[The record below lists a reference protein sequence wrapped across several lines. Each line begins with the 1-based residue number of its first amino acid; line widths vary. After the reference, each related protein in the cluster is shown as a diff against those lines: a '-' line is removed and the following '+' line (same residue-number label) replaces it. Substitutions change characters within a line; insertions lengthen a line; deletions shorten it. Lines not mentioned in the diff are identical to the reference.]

1 MKHND
6 DRINGTDFL
15 LDQFTSGIDLLQNG
29 YNFVFLDGDISLTI
43 YRDPFKDMLP
53 ISDVLWDIQ
62 FQMDNA
68 GHGLNIGWF
77 LARAC
82 NATEELFRRSYAQW
96 LDTSAW
102 DQAIMNDVAHEMEG
116 NQTLRIHRLD
126 LARFRNFMLED
137 WERDIF
143 GSEETVQTFIQ
154 ESAIIHYTC
163 VERDLKSYFGANLG
177 GFSDLDGYYSNPAS
191 LLGVANIAGTS
202 EAIFQQV
209 AFALQ
214 ISNSTGRTFIW
225 PNSVSIVQ
233 MRPVDANAIQYIY
246 HNQLPGVRVVS
257 HASAR
262 TAGLKVVEGRY
273 LQNQQHIV
281 KGSVRSTRKIEVGM
295 FLQQDDQSSAA
306 RLEGVIRDT
315 PSHITPILDF
325 SSVQP
330 QGRSWLRPQD
340 FNIQISYDLN
350 AEGYADHLHDTSI
363 LFEGMLQ
370 KSGMSK
376 YSESMMLELRRCK
389 NVEWDM
395 GCLKVCEWDK

>member
-1 MKHND
+1 M
-6 DRINGTDFL
+6 
-15 LDQFTSGIDLLQNG
+15 
-29 YNFVFLDGDISLTI
+29 FLDGDVFLTI

-53 ISDVLWDIQ
+53 ISDVSWDIQ
-62 FQMDNA
+62 FQMDHYDNS
-68 GHGLNIGWF
+68 LNIGWF
-77 LARAC
+77 LTRAC
-82 NATEELFRRSYAQW
+82 NATAELFRRSYAQW

-143 GSEETVQTFIQ
+143 GAEDIVQRFIE

-163 VERDLKSYFGANLG
+163 VERDLKGYFGANLG
-177 GFSDLDGYYSNPAS
+177 GFSDLDGYYSNPGP

-214 ISNSTGRTFIW
+214 IANTTKRTFIW
-225 PNSVSIVQ
+225 PNNVAIVQ
-233 MRPVDANAIQYIY
+233 MRPVNANSIQYIY
-246 HNQLPGVRVVS
+246 HNQLPGLRVVS

-281 KGSVRSTRKIEVGM
+281 KESVRSTRKIEVAI
-295 FLQQDDQSSAA
+295 FLQQDHQSSAA
-306 RLEGVIRDT
+306 RLEGVIRDIA
-315 PSHITPILDF
+315 SHITPILDF
-325 SSVQP
+325 GSVQP

-340 FNIQISYDLN
+340 FNVQISYDLN
-350 AEGYADHLHDTSI
+350 AEGFADHLHDTST
-363 LFEGMLQ
+363 LFAEMLQ
-370 KSGMSK
+370 MSGLLK

-389 NVEWDM
+389 NADRDV
-395 GCLKVCEWDK
+395 GCLKVCEWDREAE